1 MYSELTTLL
10 RSQGGK
16 GRAEML
22 FPFIFVNIGMG
33 GIMSEKI
40 VGVLCVIGS
49 AVVILW
55 IIGLVISEVCK

>member
-22 FPFIFVNIGMG
+22 FPFIFVNIRRAFMVEHILGFIAIMISSLFLMWLLVKVFG
-33 GIMSEKI
+33 G
-40 VGVLCVIGS
+40 
-49 AVVILW
+49 
-55 IIGLVISEVCK
+55 

>member
-22 FPFIFVNIGMG
+22 FPFIFFNIRRAFMVEHILGFIAIMISSLFLMWLLVKVFG
-33 GIMSEKI
+33 G
-40 VGVLCVIGS
+40 
-49 AVVILW
+49 
-55 IIGLVISEVCK
+55 

>member
-22 FPFIFVNIGMG
+22 FPFIFANIRRAFMVEHILGFIAIMISSLFLMWLLVKVFG
-33 GIMSEKI
+33 G
-40 VGVLCVIGS
+40 
-49 AVVILW
+49 
-55 IIGLVISEVCK
+55 